1 MMSKNYDYIVVG
13 GGSAGAVVAA
23 KLVTDG
29 GKSVL
34 LLEAGHSHKHP
45 LLDMPAGI
53 FKMIQGSKY
62 MHYHQCIAQE
72 HLAGRS
78 LSIPQGN
85 VLGGGSSVNAQ
96 VYMRGRQSDYE
107 QWNDILGPDANWGWQ
122 HVLPYF
128 KAMEGNNRLADK
140 YHGTKGP
147 VLVSDP
153 KHINDASRC
162 FVQSMQQLG
171 VPFNHDFNGETQTGV
186 GFYQFTNRDGKRS
199 STATAYL
206 DPLKGNNLLTVVLNA
221 KVQKIIIENNSA
233 TGVLYKNS
241 KGHQIQVY
249 CRNEVIVAAGALI
262 SPQILMLSGIG
273 AKQHLTSHGI
283 ECKADLPGVGE
294 NLIDHPEVPIIAT
307 AKPNFGY
314 YKQGE
319 GWRMWRNGLQFLLFG
334 TGPIVSAGVEAGAF
348 VNPHHPEREPSIQ
361 AFCIPAIY
369 LEQDS
374 KHLVKETNGM
384 TITTV
389 VVKPK
394 SRGYV
399 RLTSASA
406 DDLPL
411 VCPNLLKEADD
422 LREMVAGQR
431 FFMKAFSSHE
441 LKKHINNIVL
451 PELNKIT
458 DDALAEHC
466 INTVKT
472 NYHPAGTCRMGAAD
486 DSMAVLNKHMQ
497 VRSISNLRVC
507 DMSAVPNINAGN
519 TNAVAMM
526 LGSRCA
532 DFIIKADTK
541 AGHRRDL

>member
-1 MMSKNYDYIVVG
+1 MSKIYDYIVVG

-23 KLVTDG
+23 KLVADG
-29 GKSVL
+29 DKSVL

-45 LLDMPAGI
+45 LVSMPAGI

-62 MHYHQCIAQE
+62 MHYHHCLPQP

-96 VYMRGRQSDYE
+96 VYMRGRKADYDE
-107 QWNDILGPDANWGWQ
+107 WNEMIGADANWSWDD
-122 HVLPYF
+122 VLPCF
-128 KAMEGNNRLADK
+128 KAMEGNNRLADQ
-140 YHGTKGP
+140 YHGINGP

-171 VPFNHDFNGETQTGV
+171 VPFNHDFNGQSQTGV

-206 DPLKGNNLLTVVLNA
+206 EPLKHNRQLTVILKA
-221 KVQKIIIENNSA
+221 KVQKIIIEDSTA
-233 TGVLYKNS
+233 TGVLYINEC
-241 KGHQIQVY
+241 GENIQV
-249 CRNEVIVAAGALI
+249 CCGEEVIVAAGALI
-262 SPQILMLSGIG
+262 TPQLLMLSGLG
-273 AKQHLTSHGI
+273 NKQHLTSHGI
-283 ECKADLPGVGE
+283 ECKVDLPGVGE

-307 AKPNFGY
+307 AKLGFGY
-314 YKQGE
+314 YQQGE

-348 VNPHHPEREPSIQ
+348 INPHNTQEAPTIQ

-369 LEQDS
+369 LEQGS
-374 KHLVKETNGM
+374 KHLVEDTNGM

-399 RLTSASA
+399 RLTSANA
-406 DDLPL
+406 NDMPL
-411 VCPNLLKEADD
+411 VCPNLLQDEDD
-422 LREMVAGQR
+422 LQEMVAGQR
-431 FFMKAFSSHE
+431 FFIHAFSSE
-441 LKKHINNIVL
+441 PLKQHIKQIVL
-451 PELNKIT
+451 PNINDISDETLT
-458 DDALAEHC
+458 EHC
-466 INTVKT
+466 LKTVKT
-472 NYHPAGTCRMGAAD
+472 NYHPAGTCRMGTD
-486 DSMAVLNKHMQ
+486 EDVMAVLNKNMQ
-497 VRSISNLRVC
+497 VRSVAGLRVC

-526 LGSRCA
+526 LGYRCA
-532 DFIIKADTK
+532 EFILDNQHYSRA
-541 AGHRRDL
+541 